1 MLVYCYTKF
10 ASTTYDVEILI
21 VLQLYLL
28 HKNAHNLQVRT
39 KKMLLRTKTS
49 KIMHLIHFST
59 VMLQS
64 HYTCQKT
71 NDIKLYINYIFLI
84 VDIDFSRA
92 DLISLLVS
100 F

>member
-1 MLVYCYTKF
+1 MPPFPALRDCYIPDDMYDVKCCVPYCYTKF

-21 VLQLYLL
+21 VLQFYLL
-28 HKNAHNLQVRT
+28 HKNAHNLQART

-64 HYTCQKT
+64 HYTCQKLM
-71 NDIKLYINYIFLI
+71 I
-84 VDIDFSRA
+84 
-92 DLISLLVS
+92 
-100 F
+100 